1 MAPPGDDPVL
11 ELVAGLGK
19 AVPPTCERR
28 IHSRADARKVIEV
41 PGSSQVVLIGKA
53 VSDLIEEAAEAVC

>member
-19 AVPPTCERR
+19 ATPPTCERR
-28 IHSRADARKVIEV
+28 MRSCANARKVIEV
-41 PGSSQVVLIGKA
+41 PGRPTS
-53 VSDLIEEAAEAVC
+53 C